1 MIPDTATRRGGR
13 TSAAETLMYSNG
25 LSKRGA
31 IKNGRKGI
39 EILQIALASGRP
51 NRGGIVLFAA
61 FVLVACILAAFSFVY
76 MQDQQAMSLGTR
88 SEIP

>member
-1 MIPDTATRRGGR
+1 MVGMIQILTYLLAFY
-13 TSAAETLMYSNG
+13 LV
-25 LSKRGA
+25 L
-31 IKNGRKGI
+31 KGI

-76 MQDQQAMSLGTR
+76 MQDQQAMSIGTR
-88 SEIP
+88 SQIP